1 MRPGRK
7 IDIGRGVKY
16 SSSLFYFIIMA
27 KKSAK
32 QQAMSDMTAYGVS
45 IEVLVKER
53 IILEITSND
62 SIKISFKHLSGPV
75 RKHEKHGKA
84 KTTNTGLLSNK

>member
-1 MRPGRK
+1 
-7 IDIGRGVKY
+7 
-16 SSSLFYFIIMA
+16 MA

-32 QQAMSDMTAYGVS
+32 QQAMSDMTACGVS
-45 IEVLVKER
+45 IEVLVKEK

-75 RKHEKHGKA
+75 RKHEKYGKA
-84 KTTNTGLLSNK
+84 KTANTGLLSNK

>member
-1 MRPGRK
+1 
-7 IDIGRGVKY
+7 
-16 SSSLFYFIIMA
+16 MA

-32 QQAMSDMTAYGVS
+32 QQAMSDMTACGVS

-75 RKHEKHGKA
+75 RKYEKHGKA
-84 KTTNTGLLSNK
+84 KTANTGLLSNK

>member
-1 MRPGRK
+1 
-7 IDIGRGVKY
+7 
-16 SSSLFYFIIMA
+16 MA

-32 QQAMSDMTAYGVS
+32 QQAMSDMTACGVS

-75 RKHEKHGKA
+75 RKHEKYGKA
-84 KTTNTGLLSNK
+84 KKSNTGLL

>member
-16 SSSLFYFIIMA
+16 SSSLFFIIMA
-27 KKSAK
+27 KKTAR
-32 QQAMSDMTAYGVS
+32 QQAMSDMTACGVS

-62 SIKISFKHLSGPV
+62 SIKISFRHLSGPV

>member
-1 MRPGRK
+1 
-7 IDIGRGVKY
+7 
-16 SSSLFYFIIMA
+16 MA

-32 QQAMSDMTAYGVS
+32 QQAMSDMTACGVS

-75 RKHEKHGKA
+75 RKHEKYGKT
-84 KTTNTGLLSNK
+84 KKSNIGLLSNK

>member
-1 MRPGRK
+1 
-7 IDIGRGVKY
+7 
-16 SSSLFYFIIMA
+16 MA

-32 QQAMSDMTAYGVS
+32 QQAMSDMTACGVS
-45 IEVLVKER
+45 IEVLTKER

-62 SIKISFKHLSGPV
+62 SVKISFRHLSGPI

-84 KTTNTGLLSNK
+84 KATNIGLLSNK